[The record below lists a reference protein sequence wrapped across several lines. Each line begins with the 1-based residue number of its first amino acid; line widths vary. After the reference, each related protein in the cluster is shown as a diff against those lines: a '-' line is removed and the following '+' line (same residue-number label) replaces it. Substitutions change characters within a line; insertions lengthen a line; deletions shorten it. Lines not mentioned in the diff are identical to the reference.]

1 MWTTVTRRRT
11 LAGYKSSPDT
21 TPTDNHSADYAWIR
35 DSTAFEGLASEA
47 ANASRIALDT
57 EFHRERTYWP
67 NLALLQLQIGNNIY
81 LVDPLEVDVAPLADA
96 LDSNATF
103 VMHAAAQDLEVL
115 ERACGTV
122 PKNLFDT
129 QVAAGF
135 VGMTTPSLSSLVER
149 YTGVRLPK
157 GDRLTDWLERPLK
170 PNQRDY
176 AANDVRYL
184 FEVHD
189 RLLADL
195 KQLNRQDWATTE
207 CQRMRDRMKP
217 NVAPELAWTRIK
229 EARHLTGKARCVA
242 ALLAEWR
249 ERTAQSR
256 DVPTRFVLSDLA
268 LVGIAQR
275 APRSTSELK
284 SVRGFD
290 GRYLKDTN
298 GTEIIELVEKGLAL
312 SPDQLATLEP
322 DESPQLDKDLRAA
335 VTLVSAWISQVAK
348 DEALDPAL
356 LATRSDIND
365 FLRGSPNSRLA
376 TGWRSDLVGEPIKD
390 LVEGLAA
397 LAFEKA
403 GLVLEQRGNT
413 TFKNKEPF
421 NR

>member
-1 MWTTVTRRRT
+1 MRPKVTRRRKLIGYQASDDKPPT
-11 LAGYKSSPDT
+11 TESSAGYI
-21 TPTDNHSADYAWIR
+21 WVR
-35 DSTAFEGLASEA
+35 DSLTFEDVVNEA

-57 EFHRERTYWP
+57 EFHREKTYWP
-67 NLALLQLQIGNNIY
+67 KLALLQLQFGTNIY
-81 LVDPLEVDVAPLADA
+81 LVDPLEINVAPLAKA
-96 LDSNATF
+96 LKSDATF

-122 PKNLFDT
+122 PNDLFDT
-129 QVAAGF
+129 QIAAGF

-170 PNQRDY
+170 SNQREY

-195 KQLNRQDWATTE
+195 NQMNREDWAIAE
-207 CQRMRDRMKP
+207 CQRMRERMKP

-229 EARHLTGKARCVA
+229 EARHLRGKARCVA
-242 ALLAEWR
+242 ALMAEWR
-249 ERTAQSR
+249 ENAAQSR
-256 DVPTRFVLSDLA
+256 DVPVRFVLSDLA

-298 GTEIIELVEKGLAL
+298 GTEIIELVEKGLTL
-312 SPDQLATLEP
+312 PQDQLVTL
-322 DESPQLDKDLRAA
+322 DADDSPQLDKNLRAA

-348 DEALDPAL
+348 DESLDPAL
-356 LATRSDIND
+356 LATRSDITD
-365 FLRGSPNSRLA
+365 FLRDSPNSRLA
-376 TGWRSDLVGEPIKD
+376 TGWRSEIVGEPIKA
-390 LVEGLAA
+390 LVEGRAA
-397 LAFEKA
+397 LAFEKT
-403 GLVLEQRGNT
+403 GLVLEQRRNPDSE
-413 TFKNKEPF
+413 NKAPF
-421 NR
+421 NP